1 MLLLSSFIYTAGI
14 LACLLI
20 LVILF
25 RSRKKGR
32 SQFILLAIFSFLFF
46 VPLTAYAEL
55 HQLTV
60 LQAIAFL
67 FADSIGFALGPLL
80 YLYIKSL
87 YQEEAFS
94 LRKFWIHLLPLIFYL
109 LLISFP
115 RWLDIWIP
123 DAFPQY
129 VRLIDKFEPIL
140 QFQAF
145 YLIGYCIASLRLLS
159 FYKKLLK
166 ENFSELQAKELLWVR
181 YLLIGLILTL
191 NINLAFA
198 LFSYLYG
205 PFSFNPNFFTDTAL
219 ILLIFYLG
227 YYGSTQSRVL
237 LPAYVYEE
245 KRREVEEIPGNKSH
259 HLSNAPEE
267 EIEGLTLALENA
279 LKEDKLFLKE
289 DLSLG
294 ELAEHIGTTDKKLSA
309 LLNQVLKLNFFELIN
324 EHRVEEVKVKMQDPN
339 FTHYTLLAIAFESG
353 FKSKTS
359 FNRIFKQKTGLSPS
373 AYKKELDNQ

>member
-20 LVILF
+20 LLILF
-25 RSRKKGR
+25 RSRNKGR
-32 SQFILLAIFSFLFF
+32 SQYILLAIFFFLFF

-55 HQLTV
+55 HQLTF

-87 YQEEAFS
+87 YQEEDFS
-94 LRKFWIHLLPLIFYL
+94 LRKFWVHLLPLIFYL
-109 LLISFP
+109 LFISFP
-115 RWLDIWIP
+115 RWMDIWMP

-129 VRLIDKFEPIL
+129 VQLMDKFEPLL
-140 QFQAF
+140 QVQAF
-145 YLIGYCIASLRLLS
+145 YLMGYCIASLRLLS
-159 FYKKLLK
+159 SYRKLLK
-166 ENFSELQAKELLWVR
+166 QNFSELQEKELSWVS

-191 NINLAFA
+191 SINLVFA
-198 LFSYLYG
+198 LLSYFHG
-205 PFSFNPNFFTDTAL
+205 PYSFNPNFFTDTAL

-227 YYGSTQSRVL
+227 YYGSTQAPVFF
-237 LPAYVYEE
+237 PAYVFEE
-245 KRREVEEIPGNKSH
+245 AENEQQEISGNKSH
-259 HLSNAPEE
+259 HLSNASKDEVE
-267 EIEGLTLALENA
+267 KLKSALEKG

-309 LLNQVLKLNFFELIN
+309 LLNQVLNLNFFELIN
-324 EHRVEEVKVKMQDPN
+324 EHRVEEVKRKMQDPD
-339 FTHYTLLAIAFESG
+339 FAHYTLLAIAFESG

-373 AYKKELDNQ
+373 AYKKEYSNQ